1 MTKVRTFSLV
11 FEKWIELSALQVFD
25 DSPNAFRFV
34 LTGIASF
41 TLFK

>member
-11 FEKWIELSALQVFD
+11 FEKGIELSAFQVFY
-25 DSPNAFRFV
+25 DSLNAFRFV

-41 TLFK
+41 TLLK